1 MQLQWFGGP
10 QDGATIT
17 IYPQREEDVVSIDVT
32 GLNGEKDEDGMAT
45 GETRTFPVK
54 NGKIIYTELTKA

>member
-10 QDGATIT
+10 RDGATIT
-17 IYPQREEDVVSIDVT
+17 IHPRKDKDVVSIDVT
-32 GLNGEKDEDGMAT
+32 GIDGQKDKDGMAI
-45 GETRTFPVK
+45 GDTRTFPVK